1 MFIVVGLGNP
11 GLKYKNTR
19 HNVGFSVLDL
29 IASELNINIGKLKH
43 RAIIGEGNVG
53 EEKIVLV
60 KPQTYMN
67 LSGESIKEIVDWYR
81 ADILKLILIYDDI
94 DLPLGKIRI
103 RRSGSAGSHNGMRS
117 ILYHIKSE
125 QFPRIRIGIGKPSQ
139 DFELAEFVLSK
150 FTSEESEIIKHSIE
164 KAAKATLA
172 IIKNDIEYAINN
184 FSQ

>member
-103 RRSGSAGSHNGMRS
+103 RRSGSAGSQWYE
-117 ILYHIKSE
+117 IHIISYK
-125 QFPRIRIGIGKPSQ
+125 IRTISTHKDWHWKTIAG
-139 DFELAEFVLSK
+139 F
-150 FTSEESEIIKHSIE
+150 
-164 KAAKATLA
+164 
-172 IIKNDIEYAINN
+172 
-184 FSQ
+184 